1 MQIKISSRHGHV
13 TKDVEEFIQ
22 EKMQKLL
29 HIFDRL
35 TMIEV
40 IVDLKEDDRMVEI
53 QAEAE
58 HKHDFVA
65 RAHHQ
70 QIPSA
75 VEGALHKLEAQLR
88 KYKEKIQDRRKHP
101 STKDVAGAPILEEP
115 AEE

>member
-13 TKDVEEFIQ
+13 TKADEEFIQ

-40 IVDLKEDDRMVEI
+40 IVDLKEDDRKVEI
-53 QAEAE
+53 KANAE

-65 RAHHQ
+65 TAHHQ
-70 QIPSA
+70 NIPSA

-88 KYKEKIQDRRKHP
+88 KYKEKIQNHRRDP
-101 STKDVAGAPILEEP
+101 STKDVAGLPTLEEQ
-115 AEE
+115 EEG